1 MAEPAPA
8 TTPRWSMAGRLTR
21 QLTIGIALLWLV
33 AVAAAG
39 GVVKVEMDEI
49 FDGVLSE
56 SAQHMLADILE
67 RQRPALEA
75 LRSGDPPIVPR
86 SAPHDEYVTWQLLA
100 ADGRLLAR
108 SHGAATVA
116 PRPVPE
122 PGFFDTRTTRTYAEA
137 SADGAYVFLL
147 SEPAAHRGHA
157 IRATLLQLVLPLG
170 LLVLGSLLLVPV
182 VVRRA
187 MRPVR
192 RLETALEQRGGANLA
207 EIESLGL
214 PRELSPIRQDVNL
227 LLRRLRQ
234 ALEAERSFT
243 ANAAHELRTP
253 VAAAMAQAQLL
264 TRQLPAGDP
273 HQRRAAAIAEEL
285 RRLGR
290 RVEKLLQLGRAEAG
304 VALKLAPVD
313 LLMPLQLLVDQM
325 PERDRIRVEG
335 DGGDIFIVRADLD
348 MLAIALR
355 NLLENALLHGD
366 AASPVVVRLR
376 PGEVS
381 VSNAGPVVPQDH
393 LRRLTKRFERL
404 GDRRGTGLGLGIV
417 QCVAE
422 QSGGSLELFS
432 PARRRTDGFE
442 ALLRL
447 PVPATSEA
455 GPGSGW

>member
-1 MAEPAPA
+1 MRP
-8 TTPRWSMAGRLTR
+8 G
-21 QLTIGIALLWLV
+21 
-33 AVAAAG
+33 
-39 GVVKVEMDEI
+39 D
-49 FDGVLSE
+49 
-56 SAQHMLADILE
+56 
-67 RQRPALEA
+67 PAL
-75 LRSGDPPIVPR
+75 VPA
-86 SAPHDEYVTWQLLA
+86 SAPHEEYVTWQLLS
-100 ADGRLLAR
+100 ADGRLLAH

-122 PGFFDTRTTRTYAEA
+122 PGFFDTRTTRTFAEP

-157 IRATLLQLVLPLG
+157 IRATLLQLLLPMG
-170 LLVLGSLLLVPV
+170 LLILGALLLVPV

-192 RLETALEQRGGANLA
+192 EFEAALVQRGGANLA
-207 EIESLGL
+207 EIDSLGL
-214 PRELSPIRQDVNL
+214 PQELSPIRQDVNL

-264 TRQLPAGDP
+264 TRELPPGEPPQA
-273 HQRRAAAIAEEL
+273 RATAIAEEL

-304 VALKLAPVD
+304 VALRLGAVD
-313 LLMPLQLLVDQM
+313 LLTPLHLLIDQM
-325 PERDRIRVEG
+325 PERGRIRVEQAG
-335 DGGDIFIVRADLD
+335 DDGFLVHADLD

-366 AASPVVVRLR
+366 LASPVTVRLR

-381 VSNAGPVVPQDH
+381 VRNAGPMVPAAR
-393 LRRLTKRFERL
+393 LRDLSTRFVRHS
-404 GDRRGTGLGLGIV
+404 DARGSGLGLAIV
-417 QCVAE
+417 RTVAE

-432 PARRRTDGFE
+432 PARGQADGFE
-442 ALLRL
+442 AVLRL
-447 PVPATSEA
+447 PQRGPWTPAPA
-455 GPGSGW
+455 GRIGDA